1 MEEVYYGIAVIIL
14 SKLVRMHFGRG
25 ILWYRCYHFWQ
36 IVEDAIWKRYIWYR
50 CHFKQ
55 IVEDA

>member
-1 MEEVYYGIAVIIL
+1 MEEVYCGIGVVIL
-14 SKLVRMHFGRG
+14 SKLLRMHNGRG
-25 ILWYRCYHFWQ
+25 ILWYRC
-36 IVEDAIWKRYIWYR
+36 

>member
-1 MEEVYYGIAVIIL
+1 MEDVYYGIGAIIL
-14 SKLVRMHFGRG
+14 SKLLRMHYGKG
-25 ILWYRCYHFWQ
+25 ILWYRC
-36 IVEDAIWKRYIWYR
+36 